1 MKINRN
7 GPYMMNDAK
16 KRYTE
21 VKNSVKK
28 DGEKKFQK
36 ETTNEKKKIDWE
48 KEKDVLQ
55 KYIGKKYPLMSKQKI
70 SKIIAEKADKYIDI
84 DHYHEV
90 NGYKLKTNNKCKC
103 KKCTTEENV
112 NKNGK

>member
-1 MKINRN
+1 MKVNRN

-48 KEKDVLQ
+48 KLNKELMMDFGEDEKKGVAEVE
-55 KYIGKKYPLMSKQKI
+55 KKKE
-70 SKIIAEKADKYIDI
+70 EKK
-84 DHYHEV
+84 EP
-90 NGYKLKTNNKCKC
+90 
-103 KKCTTEENV
+103 EEREIEPMEINLER
-112 NKNGK
+112 

>member
-55 KYIGKKYPLMSKQKI
+55 KYIGKKYPLMSKQRI
-70 SKIIAEKADKYIDI
+70 SKIIEEI
-84 DHYHEV
+84 V

>member
-36 ETTNEKKKIDWE
+36 ETTNEKKKID
-48 KEKDVLQ
+48 
-55 KYIGKKYPLMSKQKI
+55 
-70 SKIIAEKADKYIDI
+70 
-84 DHYHEV
+84 
-90 NGYKLKTNNKCKC
+90 
-103 KKCTTEENV
+103 
-112 NKNGK
+112 

>member
-36 ETTNEKKKIDWE
+36 ENYERE
-48 KEKDVLQ
+48 
-55 KYIGKKYPLMSKQKI
+55 
-70 SKIIAEKADKYIDI
+70 
-84 DHYHEV
+84 
-90 NGYKLKTNNKCKC
+90 
-103 KKCTTEENV
+103 EEN
-112 NKNGK
+112 